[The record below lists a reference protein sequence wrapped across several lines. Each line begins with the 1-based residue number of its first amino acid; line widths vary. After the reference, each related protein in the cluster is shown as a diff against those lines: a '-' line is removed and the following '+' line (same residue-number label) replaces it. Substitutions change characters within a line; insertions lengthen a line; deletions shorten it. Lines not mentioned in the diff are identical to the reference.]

1 MDTANEGNLSMT
13 ILCNTGFGAPLWRA
27 QIWANEHMNV
37 SSYAFD
43 PRLAV
48 IGLMSQALNAA
59 WKNTAGRAAQGARF
73 AHRLSAADTMVAA
86 GGR

>member
-1 MDTANEGNLSMT
+1 MT

-48 IGLMSQALNAA
+48 IGLLSRALNAA
-59 WKNTAGRAAQGARF
+59 WKNTATRASQGAQF
-73 AHRLSAADTMVAA
+73 AQRVTTADTMVAA

>member
-1 MDTANEGNLSMT
+1 MT
-13 ILCNTGFGAPLWRA
+13 ILCNTGFGAPLGRA

-37 SSYAFD
+37 SRYAFD
-43 PRLAV
+43 TRLAA
-48 IGLMSQALNAA
+48 IGLMAQALNAA

-73 AHRLSAADTMVAA
+73 ADRLSAADTMVAA